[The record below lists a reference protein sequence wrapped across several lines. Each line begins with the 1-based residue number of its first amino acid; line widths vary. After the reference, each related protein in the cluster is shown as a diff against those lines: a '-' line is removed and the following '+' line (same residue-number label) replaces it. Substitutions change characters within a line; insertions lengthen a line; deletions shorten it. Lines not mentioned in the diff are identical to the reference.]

1 MDDQRTFG
9 DLTPEQQGKLTVLLE
24 ALATFPVP
32 ERIFRCAQIVGI
44 DPANQADVERMD
56 AAGSGAWAY
65 DRMLSYLVRLRSLV
79 EDHRLVGRQIRA
91 FMQHP
96 APTSE
101 EEVDAAAW
109 ARVMAPRL
117 AGDQEV
123 ILNFISVSVQHIR
136 SLLQVV
142 AEAV

>member
-1 MDDQRTFG
+1 MDDQRTIE
-9 DLTPEQQGKLTVLLE
+9 DLTPEQQGELTALLD

-32 ERIFRCAQIVGI
+32 ETIFRCAQIVGV

-65 DRMLSYLVRLRSLV
+65 DRLISYLVRLRALV
-79 EDHRLVGRQIRA
+79 KEQRQIGRQIRA

-96 APTSE
+96 DPTSE

-123 ILNFISVSVQHIR
+123 ILNFISVS
-136 SLLQVV
+136 
-142 AEAV
+142 